1 MILSRKTEV
10 FFIKIKQKKPQILP
24 ANEKW
29 RLKPGI
35 LDILKARK
43 VKN

>member
-10 FFIKIKQKKPQILP
+10 HFIKIQQKKPQILP
-24 ANEKW
+24 ASEKW